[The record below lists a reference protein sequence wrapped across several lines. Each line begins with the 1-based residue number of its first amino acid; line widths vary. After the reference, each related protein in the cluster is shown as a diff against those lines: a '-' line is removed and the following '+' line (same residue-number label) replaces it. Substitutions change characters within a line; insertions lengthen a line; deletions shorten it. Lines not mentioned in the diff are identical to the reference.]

1 MGQIYLSNAF
11 SLGMVNPSPEKPLT
25 LRVRVLSL
33 EEVRSLLK
41 EGFVSAVGHQGTA
54 EVLSVLLGTNVPY
67 NRMAIKLVPGDQL
80 IVFQL
85 GVRLEE
91 GRILNEEEVL
101 SLYREGKAS
110 FFLVEVL

>member
-1 MGQIYLSNAF
+1 MAQFLSNSF
-11 SLGMVNPSPEKPLT
+11 SLGMVNPSPEGLT
-25 LRVRVLSL
+25 LRVRPVSL
-33 EEVRSLLK
+33 EEVKSLLK
-41 EGFVSAVGHQGTA
+41 GGFISVIGHQATA
-54 EVLSVLLGTNVPY
+54 EILSVLLGTNVPY
-67 NRMAIKLVPGDQL
+67 NRTAIKLVPEDQL

>member
-1 MGQIYLSNAF
+1 MGQIYVSNAF
-11 SLGMVNPSPEKPLT
+11 SLGMLEASPEPLT
-25 LRVRVLSL
+25 LRVRTLTL
-33 EEVRSLLK
+33 EEAKDILK
-41 EGFVSAVGHQGTA
+41 EGYTSAVGHQGTA
-54 EVLSVLLGTNVPY
+54 QVLSLLLGTEVPS
-67 NRMAIKLVPGDQL
+67 NRIAIRLSQEDSL

>member
-1 MGQIYLSNAF
+1 MAQLFLSNSF
-11 SLGMVNPSPEKPLT
+11 SLGMVNPSPEGLTIKVRTLT
-25 LRVRVLSL
+25 L
-33 EEVRSLLK
+33 EETRDLLK
-41 EGFVSAVGHQGTA
+41 GGYTSAVGHQGTA
-54 EVLSVLLGTNVPY
+54 QVLSLLLGTEVPS
-67 NRMAIKLVPGDQL
+67 NRIAIRLSQEDSL

-91 GRILNEEEVL
+91 GRILSEEEVL